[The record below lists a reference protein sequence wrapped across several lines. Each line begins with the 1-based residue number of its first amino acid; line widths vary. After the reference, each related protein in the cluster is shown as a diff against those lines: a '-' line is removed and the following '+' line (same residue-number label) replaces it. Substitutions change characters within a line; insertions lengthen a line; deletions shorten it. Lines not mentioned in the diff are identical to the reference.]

1 MPFPESRGG
10 GDLKKGGG
18 AASRKREKARYAVWE
33 DLFRSRGQGESG
45 VFLVGL
51 L

>member
-10 GDLKKGGG
+10 GDLKKGGPPPG
-18 AASRKREKARYAVWE
+18 NGKR
-33 DLFRSRGQGESG
+33 RGTPAGKICSDPGDQGESG